1 MPDPILPPA
10 SLPDDPDIA
19 EQRCAD
25 QLQKEEMIDWLVG
38 QLGQGW
44 QSKAIAGFKERYG
57 SSTSTAYKY
66 LGYARERILELARP
80 RREEA
85 VAKYINVL
93 ESIIYKPKARD
104 SDRIRA
110 IERACKILG
119 YDAPTQTQLT
129 GADGRP
135 LQLQAENTNLNVQA
149 PTDAH
154 QLAEVLHILRQ
165 AGVLDTSDTAPPD
178 PSPPERTA

>member
-1 MPDPILPPA
+1 
-10 SLPDDPDIA
+10 
-19 EQRCAD
+19 
-25 QLQKEEMIDWLVG
+25 MIDWLVG

-44 QSKAIAGFKERYG
+44 QSKAVAGFKERYG
-57 SSTSTAYKY
+57 CSTSTAYKY

-93 ESIIYKPKARD
+93 ESIIFRPKARD

-110 IERACKILG
+110 IERACKMLG

-135 LQLQAENTNLNVQA
+135 IQLQSENTNLHVEA
-149 PTDAH
+149 PADAH
-154 QLAEVLHILRQ
+154 RLAEVLHILRQ
-165 AGVLDTSDTAPPD
+165 AGVLDVPDAVPTD
-178 PSPPERTA
+178 PSPSEGTA